1 MKSYITFITITTGI
15 LMKRQEKLAYLLVM
29 DGTYQVFKPCLIP
42 HIEPYTKMKT
52 TKPLLKILGSS
63 NYCL

>member
-1 MKSYITFITITTGI
+1 
-15 LMKRQEKLAYLLVM
+15 MKRQEKLAYLLVM